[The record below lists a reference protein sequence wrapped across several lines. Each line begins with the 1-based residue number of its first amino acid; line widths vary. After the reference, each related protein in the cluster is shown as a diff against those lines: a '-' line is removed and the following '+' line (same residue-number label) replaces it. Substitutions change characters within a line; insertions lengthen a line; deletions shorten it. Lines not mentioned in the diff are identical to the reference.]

1 MNFVTY
7 AALNADIIANIHR
20 IPKDIDVVAG
30 IPRSG
35 LLVANIIALYL
46 NKPLCDFDS
55 FLQGRIYNS
64 GTTKNKN
71 GWVKDF
77 SDVKKVLIV
86 EDSVCSGASIKKA
99 KELFQNKGFENIT
112 AVWFA
117 AYVWKKNASLVDIY
131 LRTIDLPRAFEW
143 NYLHIKI
150 LENMCFDIDG
160 ILCEDPTSEQNDDDE
175 KYKKFL
181 LEAPQKFLPTQE
193 IGCIVTSRL
202 EKYRG
207 QTEEWLTKNNI
218 HYKKLIMMNVES
230 AEERRKLGNHAEFK
244 ASIYKQ
250 RNDMIL
256 FVESEPCQAETICR
270 ISKKAVYCPT
280 NQKFYEESLLTT
292 LQSKSKKG
300 IKNLLYPFIPKF
312 LLRLYRKIKYGRNI
326 N

>member
-131 LRTIDLPRAFEW
+131 LRTIDLPTAFES
-143 NYLHIKI
+143 N
-150 LENMCFDIDG
+150 
-160 ILCEDPTSEQNDDDE
+160 
-175 KYKKFL
+175 
-181 LEAPQKFLPTQE
+181 
-193 IGCIVTSRL
+193 
-202 EKYRG
+202 
-207 QTEEWLTKNNI
+207 
-218 HYKKLIMMNVES
+218 
-230 AEERRKLGNHAEFK
+230 
-244 ASIYKQ
+244 
-250 RNDMIL
+250 
-256 FVESEPCQAETICR
+256 
-270 ISKKAVYCPT
+270 
-280 NQKFYEESLLTT
+280 
-292 LQSKSKKG
+292 
-300 IKNLLYPFIPKF
+300 
-312 LLRLYRKIKYGRNI
+312 
-326 N
+326 